1 MTRLTAV
8 WHGLERVWLSFCKR
22 LIFNVLAKN
31 RLLFP
36 KRPYFARQKVA
47 FYKLKD
53 GLSQGERPSQAKKQ
67 SLYKHQKTPIV

>member
-53 GLSQGERPSQAKKQ
+53 GLSGSSAVQLDKK
-67 SLYKHQKTPIV
+67 